1 MTRAVL
7 KAKSSASTLGNRTT
21 RIRSEK
27 RIEMLNQKLSSSID
41 VDKLFADVEPLVISE
56 NGVVMNF
63 DPNNPQHRKW
73 LDD

>member
-1 MTRAVL
+1 VTRAVL

-41 VDKLFADVEPLVISE
+41 VDKLFADVEPLVIGE